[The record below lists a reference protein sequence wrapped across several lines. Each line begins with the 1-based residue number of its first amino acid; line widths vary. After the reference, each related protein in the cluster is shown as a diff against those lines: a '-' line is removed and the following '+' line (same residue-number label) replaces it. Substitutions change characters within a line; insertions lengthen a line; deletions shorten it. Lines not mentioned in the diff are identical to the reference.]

1 MPDAFSDHIEP
12 TLVDII
18 LPLEQSED
26 TEAQKAA
33 VAAKLNTKISQ
44 IVELRLR
51 KHSIDARQR
60 TIKVQ
65 LRFEVGVGESL
76 APEPEL
82 HPKYPTASSDAKNV
96 IIVGCGPA
104 GLFAA
109 LRCLELGLKP
119 IILERGK
126 DASARRFDLGP
137 ILKEGRVIEDSN
149 YCFGEGG
156 AGTFSDGKLY
166 TRATKRGP
174 VRTIYETLVAHGAPE
189 RILIDAHPHIGSNLL
204 PKVVMAM
211 RESIRSA
218 GGEVYFGTKVE
229 SFIIHERKMAGVRTT
244 DGREF
249 LSGQVILA
257 TGHSA
262 RDIYEQLHAQKVELE
277 QTPFAVGVRIEHP
290 QAQIDSLQYHTSQ
303 GQERPAL
310 LPAASYRLATKI
322 DNRGVH
328 SFCMCPGGFIVPAAT
343 ENDEVVVNGM
353 SLARR
358 DSPFANSGMVVTVEP
373 EDTAPFVSEHGVLA
387 GIAFQK
393 SLERAAKQHGGGG
406 QVAPGQRVT
415 DFLAGKD
422 STDLP
427 KTSYFPG
434 IIPSRID
441 QILPEWIT
449 SRLRRGLDIFGKQM
463 RGYITEE
470 CNLIG
475 FETRTSS
482 PVRIPRDERTLQH
495 SEISGLYPCGEGAG
509 FAGGIVSAALDGMRC
524 AEAAAESRGYTSQD
538 RRTPEPTTTP
548 SSQVKPQLSP

>member
-1 MPDAFSDHIEP
+1 MTKDNPPEP
-12 TLVDII
+12 FLVDVV

-26 TEAQKAA
+26 RNAQHSAL
-33 VAAKLNTKISQ
+33 AKKLQ
-44 IVELRLR
+44 VEKSRIPEFRLR

-60 TIKVQ
+60 QIKVQ
-65 LRFEVGVGESL
+65 LRFEVGL
-76 APEPEL
+76 DAPLPPVPEL
-82 HPKYPTASSDAKNV
+82 RPSYPKTDPSANHV
-96 IIVGCGPA
+96 IIIGCGPA
-104 GLFAA
+104 GIFAA
-109 LRCLELGLKP
+109 LRCLELGIKP
-119 IILERGK
+119 IVLERGK

-137 ILKEGRVIEDSN
+137 ILKKGRVIEDSN

-174 VRTIYETLVAHGAPE
+174 VRRIYETLVAHGAPE

-211 RESIRSA
+211 RESILSA
-218 GGEVYFGTKVE
+218 GGEVHFGSKVTQFLFKDGE
-229 SFIIHERKMAGVRTT
+229 VKGVRTA
-244 DGREF
+244 DGNEF
-249 LSGQVILA
+249 TAQKIILA

-262 RDIYEQLHAQKVELE
+262 RDIYELLQKQKVRLE
-277 QTPFAVGVRIEHP
+277 QKAFAVGVRIEHP
-290 QAQIDSLQYHTSQ
+290 QPLIDSLQYHTTREV
-303 GQERPAL
+303 ERSRL

-343 ENDEVVVNGM
+343 GNDEIVVNGM

-358 DSPFANSGMVVTVEP
+358 DSPFANSGMVVTIEP
-373 EDTAPFVSEHGVLA
+373 EDTTKFQAEYDILA

-393 SLERAAKQHGGGG
+393 HLEVAAKQHGGGG
-406 QVAPGQRVT
+406 QIAPAQRVT
-415 DFLAGKD
+415 DFLNGRT
-422 STDLP
+422 SQDLP

-434 IIPSRID
+434 IQSARID
-441 QILPEWIT
+441 ELLPDWIVD
-449 SRLRRGLDIFGKQM
+449 RLRRGLRIFGEQM

-470 CNLIG
+470 CNLVG

-482 PVRIPRDERTLQH
+482 PVRIPRNEKTLQH
-495 SEISGLYPCGEGAG
+495 PELRNLFPCGEGAG

-524 AEAAAESRGYTSQD
+524 AEAAAQA
-538 RRTPEPTTTP
+538 
-548 SSQVKPQLSP
+548 

>member
-1 MPDAFSDHIEP
+1 MILSATDSSEP

-18 LPLEQSED
+18 LPLELSED
-26 TEAQKAA
+26 LDAQKAA
-33 VAAKLNTKISQ
+33 LAKKLGTTVAQ
-44 IVELRLR
+44 ITEWRLR

-65 LRFEVGVGESL
+65 LRFEVGLAQKLPPDPVLRPDYPSL
-76 APEPEL
+76 AAGAPQ
-82 HPKYPTASSDAKNV
+82 V
-96 IIVGCGPA
+96 VIVGCGPA
-104 GLFAA
+104 GMFAA
-109 LRCLELGLKP
+109 LRCLELGRRP

-211 RESIRSA
+211 RESIRAA
-218 GGEVYFGTKVE
+218 GGEVHFGAKVE
-229 SFIIHERKMAGVRTT
+229 SFLIRNERMAGVRIC

-249 LSGQVILA
+249 LSEQVILA

-262 RDIYEQLHAQKVELE
+262 RDIYIQLNKQGVRLE
-277 QTPFAVGVRIEHP
+277 QKPFAVGVRIEHP
-290 QAQIDSLQYHTSQ
+290 QRLIDSLQYSCPRD
-303 GQERPAL
+303 EARPAL

-373 EDTAPFVSEHGVLA
+373 EDTGPFRSEHGVLA

-393 SLERAAKQHGGGG
+393 ALEQAAKQHGGGG
-406 QVAPGQRVT
+406 QIAPGQRVT
-415 DFLAGKD
+415 DFLVGKD
-422 STDLP
+422 SAELP

-434 IIPSRID
+434 ITPARID
-441 QILPEWIT
+441 QILPQWMV
-449 SRLRRGLDIFGKQM
+449 SRLRRGLNIFGQQM

-482 PVRIPRDERTLQH
+482 PVRIPRDEATLQH
-495 SEISGLYPCGEGAG
+495 PNLPGLYPCGEGAG

-524 AEAAAESRGYTSQD
+524 ADASARVST
-538 RRTPEPTTTP
+538 
-548 SSQVKPQLSP
+548 

>member
-1 MPDAFSDHIEP
+1 MTEAFSDPAAP

-26 TEAQKAA
+26 LKAQKAA
-33 VAAKLNTKISQ
+33 VAAKLGLEVSQ

-65 LRFEVGVGESL
+65 LRLEVGLGQAL
-76 APEPEL
+76 APEPER
-82 HPKYPTASSDAKNV
+82 HPDYPTVKADATKV
-96 IIVGCGPA
+96 VIVGCGPA

-174 VRTIYETLVAHGAPE
+174 VRTIYETLVAHGAPQ

-211 RESIRSA
+211 RESIRNA
-218 GGEVYFGTKVE
+218 GGEVHFDTKVD
-229 SFIIHERKMAGVRTT
+229 SFLIHEQRMAGVRTT

-249 LSGQVILA
+249 LSQQIILA

-262 RDIYEQLHAQKVELE
+262 RDIYEQLHAQNIRLE
-277 QTPFAVGVRIEHP
+277 QKPFAVGVRIEHP
-290 QAQIDSLQYHTSQ
+290 QPLIDSLQYHTPR
-303 GQERPAL
+303 GEERPLL

-373 EDTAPFVSEHGVLA
+373 EDTAPFQAEHGILA

-393 SLERAAKQHGGGG
+393 ALEQAAKQHGGGG

-415 DFLAGKD
+415 DFLKGKD
-422 STDLP
+422 SSKLP
-427 KTSYFPG
+427 ETSYFPG
-434 IIPSRID
+434 INPARID
-441 QILPEWIT
+441 EILPDWIT
-449 SRLRRGLDIFGKQM
+449 SRMRRGLDLFGKQM

-482 PVRIPRDERTLQH
+482 PVRIPRDEASLQH
-495 SEISGLYPCGEGAG
+495 PELPGLFPCGEGAG
-509 FAGGIVSAALDGMRC
+509 FAGGIVSAALDGIRC
-524 AEAAAESRGYTSQD
+524 AEAAAR
-538 RRTPEPTTTP
+538 
-548 SSQVKPQLSP
+548 

>member
-1 MPDAFSDHIEP
+1 MTDSVSESTPLF
-12 TLVDII
+12 VDII
-18 LPLEQSED
+18 LPIEQSED
-26 TEAQKAA
+26 SDVQRQAIAQKLK
-33 VAAKLNTKISQ
+33 VSPSRI
-44 IVELRLR
+44 IDFRLR
-51 KHSIDARQR
+51 KHSIDARQKQ
-60 TIKVQ
+60 IKAQ
-65 LRFEVGVGESL
+65 LRFEVGLDQAL
-76 APEPEL
+76 AADPEL
-82 HPKYPTASSDAKNV
+82 KPDYPSVKSEAKPV

-104 GLFAA
+104 GLFAG
-109 LRCLELGLKP
+109 LRCLERGFKP
-119 IILERGK
+119 ILLERGK

-137 ILKEGRVIEDSN
+137 ILKKGTVIEDSN

-189 RILIDAHPHIGSNLL
+189 RILVDAHPHIGSNLL

-211 RESIRSA
+211 RESIIAA
-218 GGEVYFGTKVE
+218 GGEVHFGAKVTDFLISGSKIE
-229 SFIIHERKMAGVRTT
+229 GVQTA

-249 LSGQVILA
+249 RAENTILA

-262 RDIYEQLHAQKVELE
+262 RDIYRLLYNKGIRLE
-277 QTPFAVGVRIEHP
+277 QKPFAVGVRIEHP
-290 QAQIDSLQYHTSQ
+290 QPLIDSLQYHYPN
-303 GQERPAL
+303 GDERPRY

-322 DNRGVH
+322 DDRGVH

-373 EDTAPFVSEHGVLA
+373 EDTEIFQAEHGVLA

-393 SLERAAKQHGGGG
+393 HLETMAKTTGGGG

-415 DFLAGKD
+415 DFLAGRD
-422 STDLP
+422 SQTLP
-427 KTSYFPG
+427 ATSYFPG
-434 IIPSRID
+434 IKPARID
-441 QILPEWIT
+441 QILPEWIV
-449 SRLRRGLDIFGKQM
+449 SRMQRGLTMFGKQM

-482 PVRIPRDERTLQH
+482 PVRIPRDPETLQH
-495 SEISGLYPCGEGAG
+495 PDILGLYPCAEGAG
-509 FAGGIVSAALDGMRC
+509 YAGGIVSAALDGIRC
-524 AEAAAESRGYTSQD
+524 ADAIIG
-538 RRTPEPTTTP
+538 
-548 SSQVKPQLSP
+548 

>member
-1 MPDAFSDHIEP
+1 MEEARHDPADGPDD
-12 TLVDII
+12 TLVDVV
-18 LPLEQSED
+18 LPLEDSED
-26 TEAQKAA
+26 RDAWKRA
-33 VAAKLNTKISQ
+33 VAERLGLAPER

-60 TIKVQ
+60 QVKVQ
-65 LRFEVGVGESL
+65 LRLEVGIDRAL
-76 APEPEL
+76 PPDPEL
-82 HPKYPTASSDAKNV
+82 KPAYPKVPAGATTV

-104 GLFAA
+104 GMFAA
-109 LRCLELGLKP
+109 LRCLELGMKP
-119 IILERGK
+119 VILERGK

-137 ILKEGRVIEDSN
+137 ILKQGTVIEDSN

-174 VRTIYETLVAHGAPE
+174 VRTVYETLVAHGAPD

-211 RESIRSA
+211 RQSIIDN
-218 GGEVYFGTKVE
+218 GGEVHFGAKVG
-229 SFIIHERKMAGVRTT
+229 SLLLDKGCIHGVTT
-244 DGREF
+244 VDGREF
-249 LSGQVILA
+249 RAEHVILA

-262 RDIYEQLHAQKVELE
+262 RDIYQMLERQHIRMEQKA
-277 QTPFAVGVRIEHP
+277 FAVGVRIEH
-290 QAQIDSLQYHTSQ
+290 AQSLIDSVQYHIPEAEQ
-303 GQERPAL
+303 RPRL

-322 DNRGVH
+322 DDRGVH

-373 EDTAPFVSEHGVLA
+373 EDTLPFQNEHGVLA

-393 SLERAAKQHGGGG
+393 ALEVAAKQAGGGG
-406 QVAPGQRVT
+406 QVAPAQRVT
-415 DFLAGKD
+415 DFLKGRA
-422 STDLP
+422 SADLP
-427 KTSYFPG
+427 PTSYFPG
-434 IIPSRID
+434 INAARID
-441 QILPEWIT
+441 ELLPEWIVD
-449 SRLRRGLDIFGKQM
+449 RLRKGLKLFGHQM

-482 PVRIPRDERTLQH
+482 PVRIPRDPQSLQH
-495 SEISGLYPCGEGAG
+495 PDIRGLYPCGEGAG

-524 AEAAAESRGYTSQD
+524 AEAAAE
-538 RRTPEPTTTP
+538 
-548 SSQVKPQLSP
+548 V

>member
-1 MPDAFSDHIEP
+1 MTDASSAPPNP

-26 TEAQKAA
+26 VNAQKTA
-33 VAAKLNTKISQ
+33 VAEKLGIDSAQ
-44 IVELRLR
+44 VVELRLR

-65 LRFEVGVGESL
+65 LRLEVGIGQAL
-76 APEPEL
+76 QPEPEL
-82 HPKYPTASSDAKNV
+82 HPNYPTVEGDAKNV
-96 IIVGCGPA
+96 VIVGCGPA

-211 RESIRSA
+211 RESIRNA
-218 GGEVYFGTKVE
+218 GGEVHFGAKVE
-229 SFIIHERKMAGVRTT
+229 AFILHEQRMAGVRTT

-249 LSGQVILA
+249 LSAQVILA

-262 RDIYEQLHAQKVELE
+262 RDIYQQLHAQNIRLE
-277 QTPFAVGVRIEHP
+277 QKPFAVGVRIEHP
-290 QAQIDSLQYHTSQ
+290 QSLIDSLQYHTPE
-303 GQERPAL
+303 GQERPVL

-373 EDTAPFVSEHGVLA
+373 EDTAPFQAEHGVLA

-393 SLERAAKQHGGGG
+393 ALEQAAKQHGGGG
-406 QVAPGQRVT
+406 QMAPGQRVT
-415 DFLAGKD
+415 DFLVAKA
-422 STDLP
+422 SADLP

-434 IIPSRID
+434 ISPARID
-441 QILPEWIT
+441 QILPEWIV
-449 SRLRRGLDIFGKQM
+449 SRMRRGLDIFGKQM

-482 PVRIPRDERTLQH
+482 PVRIPRDATSLQH
-495 SEISGLYPCGEGAG
+495 PDVAGLFPCGEGAG

-524 AEAAAESRGYTSQD
+524 AEAAAR
-538 RRTPEPTTTP
+538 
-548 SSQVKPQLSP
+548 

>member
-1 MPDAFSDHIEP
+1 MLDSQPDP
-12 TLVDII
+12 TNPIVDVV
-18 LPLEQSED
+18 LHLEVSED
-26 TEAQKAA
+26 LAAQRAA
-33 VAAKLNTKISQ
+33 LAEKLKVDAARI
-44 IVELRLR
+44 IEFRLC
-51 KHSIDARQR
+51 KHSIDARQKQ
-60 TIKVQ
+60 IKVQ
-65 LRFEVGVGESL
+65 MRFEVGLDSAL
-76 APEPEL
+76 PPEAKPEAN
-82 HPKYPTASSDAKNV
+82 YPTVGAEKPSV
-96 IIVGCGPA
+96 IIIGCGPA

-109 LRCLELGLKP
+109 LRCIERGLKP

-137 ILKEGRVIEDSN
+137 ILKKGIVIEDSN

-174 VRTIYETLVAHGAPE
+174 VRRIYETLVAHGAPE
-189 RILIDAHPHIGSNLL
+189 RILIDAHPHIGSNRL

-211 RESIRSA
+211 RQSIIDA
-218 GGEVYFGTKVE
+218 GGEVHF
-229 SFIIHERKMAGVRTT
+229 ERKVNDFLISDHTIRGVTCT
-244 DGREF
+244 DGSEY
-249 LSGQVILA
+249 LADQLILA

-262 RDIYEQLHAQKVELE
+262 RDVYSLLHAKHIRLE
-277 QTPFAVGVRIEHP
+277 QKPFAVGVRIEHP
-290 QAQIDSLQYHTSQ
+290 QALIDSLQYHSPRD
-303 GQERPAL
+303 QERSRL

-322 DNRGVH
+322 DDRGVH

-373 EDTAPFVSEHGVLA
+373 EDTNTLLKAHGVLA

-393 SLERAAKQHGGGG
+393 QLEVLAKSAGGGG

-415 DFLAGKD
+415 DFLAAKE
-422 STDLP
+422 SSSLP

-434 IIPSRID
+434 IHSARLD
-441 QILPEWIT
+441 ELLPAWIVD
-449 SRLRRGLDIFGKQM
+449 RMQRGLKMFGQQM

-482 PVRIPRDERTLQH
+482 PVRIPRDTLTLQH
-495 SEISGLYPCGEGAG
+495 PEIKGFFPCGEGAG

-524 AEAAAESRGYTSQD
+524 ADAL
-538 RRTPEPTTTP
+538 
-548 SSQVKPQLSP
+548 KK